1 MYALDK
7 CEGLLMRSTSST
19 TGSRRGLLKVA
30 VAGFALVLLAP
41 VAAAGALAAATA
53 ETGGDGPL
61 PQPGTSPS
69 PGDGLEV
76 ARLLGHPNVT
86 MTGWAAADLRAGVV
100 DHRLVATLILL
111 ADRWPI
117 DILGFKAGHSMCIG
131 GGNTPGCPGSHVS
144 NHFYGRA
151 ADVMAVDGRPVS
163 PTNRA
168 AFDAVVWLI
177 GLPAPY
183 RPGELGNPWPQ
194 FDPLPGVYSD
204 ASHRNH
210 LHVGFYQE

>member
-1 MYALDK
+1 
-7 CEGLLMRSTSST
+7 MRSTSSA
-19 TGSRRGLLKVA
+19 TGSRRGLLKVG
-30 VAGFALVLLAP
+30 VAGFGLLLLAP
-41 VAAAGALAAATA
+41 MAAAGALTAATTTLDPEA
-53 ETGGDGPL
+53 GGSL
-61 PQPGTSPS
+61 PAPGTSPT

-76 ARLLGHPNVT
+76 ARLLAHPNVT

-100 DHRLVATLILL
+100 DHRLVATLTAL

-151 ADVMAVDGRPVS
+151 ADVMSVAGRPVS

-177 GLPAPY
+177 GLPSPY